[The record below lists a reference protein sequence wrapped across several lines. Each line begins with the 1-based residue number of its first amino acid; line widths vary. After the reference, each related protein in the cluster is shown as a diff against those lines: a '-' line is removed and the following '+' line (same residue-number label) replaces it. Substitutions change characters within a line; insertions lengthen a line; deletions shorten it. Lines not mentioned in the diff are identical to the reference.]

1 MSLISQYF
9 EDTIKYKASHG
20 ERTIVLIQVG
30 SFFEVYATVEDD
42 GSFAG
47 SSIEEFARIND
58 MSIARK
64 IGSHG
69 NKRVVMAGF
78 GLGQLEK
85 YTRKLLEH
93 GYTVPVFTQ
102 DVQGKNTSRSLSMI
116 YSPGMYFNDETD
128 NLSNNTISI
137 WLEISKANSVIKV
150 PLLTVGLSNID
161 IMTGKLINFEYTIPY
176 IKSPTVYDN
185 LEKYISVYN
194 PTEAIIITNNLEAD
208 YIDDVINY
216 INLKSSK
223 IHKVVLDKTSSNE
236 DFLYIAEN
244 CERQKFQ
251 ETLIDKI
258 YGVGSF
264 REKAEFYDYPIANQS
279 LCFLLDFVQKH
290 NPKLLN
296 DINLPEF
303 ENHCD
308 KLVLANHSLKQLNI
322 ISDNNFSGKHAS
334 VSSMLNN
341 CITSIGKR
349 KFNYELLH
357 PISQVDVLNK
367 TYDLTE
373 HLLDTGFYTEIRS
386 ELNTVRDIE
395 RIERKLIMNKLEPKD
410 FYMLY
415 RNLSNIKKL
424 FKNISTNSKNLKLY
438 EFISASNSINVDT
451 VCDELTWY
459 IEHVFN
465 VDKISNIVMDKLG
478 NYNIEDL
485 DFINVEYNQPLK
497 EQIKAA
503 ADSKV
508 VFEAVKD
515 YFSNLIKKYEK
526 NKDQEYIKIHE
537 TSKSDSFLLGTKRR
551 VVILQDCLKNEPA
564 IVNVTYLSNFTKKE
578 ETYLLD
584 ISKLEYIEHGSTKS
598 NMIVTSSDI
607 KKIARSIQTDKEHV
621 LFSIIRAYTM
631 IQDDFILFNDKSKLS
646 VISQF
651 IGLID
656 TAHNRAYNANK
667 YNYTKPIIKNTQDGK
682 SYFNAKQVRHCLIEQ
697 INQNEL
703 YVANDIELGSKHDCS
718 LIYGTNA
725 VGKSSLIKSIG
736 INIILA
742 QSGNY
747 VPSTNF
753 EYFPY
758 TALFTRILNTD
769 NIFKGLSTFALEMGE
784 LRNILKYADKN
795 SIVLGDEL
803 CSGTESV
810 SGLSIFTASLER
822 LHDKGVSSIFA
833 SHMHELLEYDEI
845 KKLNKLKINHMSVI
859 YDRKHNKLIYD
870 RKLKDGC
877 GEMMYGIQVAESL
890 DLDDDFIER
899 CYAIRN
905 KYNDT
910 DDSTMDSK
918 GSSYNSKKIK
928 SKICE
933 LCEKN
938 PSCDVHHLQFQE
950 NADGNGFINGQF
962 HKNQQANLVSICKIC
977 HDRIH
982 KENKQLKKVKT
993 SNGYELIEV

>member
-1 MSLISQYF
+1 MSLIIQYF
-9 EDTIKYKASHG
+9 QDTEKFKASHG
-20 ERTIVLIQVG
+20 EKTIVLIQVG
-30 SFFEVYATVEDD
+30 SFFEVYATVEAD
-42 GSFAG
+42 GSYMG
-47 SSIEEFARIND
+47 SSIEEFSHIND

-64 IGSHG
+64 NVCVGD
-69 NKRVVMAGF
+69 KKVVMAGF
-78 GLGQLEK
+78 GLTQLEK
-85 YTRKLLEH
+85 YVKRLLEH

-102 DVQGKNTSRSLSMI
+102 DVQSKNTSRSLSMI

-137 WLEISKANSVIKV
+137 WLNISRANSVIKV

-194 PTEAIIITNNLEAD
+194 PSEAIIITNNLEAD

-216 INLKSSK
+216 ISLKSSK
-223 IHKVVLDKTSSNE
+223 IHKVVLDKTDSNE
-236 DFLYIAEN
+236 DFVYIAEN

-264 REKAEFYDYPIANQS
+264 REKTEFYDYPIANQS

-357 PISQVDVLNK
+357 PISDVDVLNK

-395 RIERKLIMNKLEPKD
+395 RIERKLIMNKLEPRD

-415 RNLSNIKKL
+415 HNLSNIKKL

-438 EFISASNSINVDT
+438 EFITASNNIKVDT
-451 VCDELTWY
+451 VCDELSKY
-459 IEHVFN
+459 IEKVFN
-465 VDKISNIVMDKLG
+465 LDKISNIVMDKLG
-478 NYNIEDL
+478 NYNIKDL
-485 DFINVEYNQPLK
+485 DFINVEYNQPLN
-497 EQIKAA
+497 EQLKAT
-503 ADSKV
+503 ADGKV

-551 VVILQDCLKNEPA
+551 VVILQDCLKNEPG
-564 IVNVTYLSNFTKKE
+564 IVNITYISNFTKKE

-607 KKIARSIQTDKEHV
+607 KKMAHSIQTDKEHV
-621 LFSIIRAYTM
+621 IFSIIRAYTM
-631 IQDDFILFNDKSKLS
+631 ILDDFILFNDKSKLS

-667 YNYTKPIIKNTQDGK
+667 YNYTKPVIKNTQDGK
-682 SYFNAKQVRHCLIEQ
+682 SYFNAKQIRHCLIEQ

-822 LHDKGVSSIFA
+822 LHNKGVSSIFA

-950 NADGNGFINGQF
+950 NADENGFINGLF
-962 HKNQQANLVSICKIC
+962 HKNQLANLVSICKIC